1 MTAGWQFW
9 LAITLSGAVTYAVRS
24 AFFLFAGRMTDLPP
38 TAREVLRMIPAAAL
52 AALAIPPLFRP
63 DGAAT
68 PLTVVS
74 PEMLA
79 GVIAG
84 LVAWRT
90 KNLLATIAAG
100 LVAVVLLQTL
110 LG

>member
-9 LAITLSGAVTYAVRS
+9 LAITLSGLVTYAVRS
-24 AFFLFAGRMTDLPP
+24 AFLLFAGRMTDLPP
-38 TAREVLRMIPAAAL
+38 TVREVLRMIPAAAL

-63 DGAAT
+63 DGSDT
-68 PLTVVS
+68 PLTVLS

-100 LVAVVLLQTL
+100 LGAVMLLQPL